1 MNFRKMSSNKQVDL
15 GRTENLVLEVNVI
28 LKIYRKIKERRLI
41 LEKLV
46 RTLKSLMGT

>member
-1 MNFRKMSSNKQVDL
+1 MSSNKQVDL

-46 RTLKSLMGT
+46 RTLKSLMGI